1 MKTRL
6 IKISYLIFLV
16 ATVLVSC
23 SDDELSSEEQFNLD
37 VALIDEYIS
46 VNNLQNV
53 KTTPSGLRYISN
65 SIGNGEFHAQGEY
78 AVVHYEGKRTD
89 GTIFDTSLDG
99 DPFTF
104 QVATGSV
111 IAGFDEGVRN
121 INIEASGTII
131 IPSYLGY
138 GSGGSGSIK
147 ANEVLVFD
155 IEVLSEMQ
163 ILLLDLEKMDE
174 YLSTSSLSNIL
185 DTQSGILY
193 EITTA
198 GAGDNVKTGDEVS
211 INYKGYLLN
220 GVVFDQNTTGT
231 FDYTVGTD
239 GLIEG
244 WVEAVSLLNKGAKG
258 TFVIPSTLC
267 YGRTGFNTIPPNT
280 VLIFD
285 IEIIDIK

>member
-1 MKTRL
+1 
-6 IKISYLIFLV
+6 
-16 ATVLVSC
+16 
-23 SDDELSSEEQFNLD
+23 
-37 VALIDEYIS
+37 
-46 VNNLQNV
+46 
-53 KTTPSGLRYISN
+53 
-65 SIGNGEFHAQGEY
+65 
-78 AVVHYEGKRTD
+78 
-89 GTIFDTSLDG
+89 
-99 DPFTF
+99 
-104 QVATGSV
+104 
-111 IAGFDEGVRN
+111 
-121 INIEASGTII
+121 
-131 IPSYLGY
+131 
-138 GSGGSGSIK
+138 
-147 ANEVLVFD
+147 
-155 IEVLSEMQ
+155 MQ

-198 GAGDNVKTGDEVS
+198 GAGDNVKTGDDVS